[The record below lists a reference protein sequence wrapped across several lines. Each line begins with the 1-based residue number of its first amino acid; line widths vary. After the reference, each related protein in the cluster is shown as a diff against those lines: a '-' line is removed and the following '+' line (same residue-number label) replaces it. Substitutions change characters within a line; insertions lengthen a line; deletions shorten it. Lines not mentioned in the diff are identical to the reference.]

1 MDIAEVL
8 LKSSTCL
15 WPSFFLCACHKQ
27 ALTYLA
33 VLKKGPSQT
42 CQAEHTHSSST
53 FPWRPCQRPWRPNRT
68 ERTRGGSILPRWSG
82 DYVEEGFTFHQDR
95 TKEHELSVSSA
106 NDESLPR
113 CDLLTFSS
121 LCHWWKPVTW
131 PPPSKRILGFVRIT
145 NIWLLGHQGK
155 ACLVDL
161 CLLSQTFQFS
171 IWFKN
176 PYLFGKRNWN

>member
-1 MDIAEVL
+1 MDINKPVPL
-8 LKSSTCL
+8 FLPMCLSRSS
-15 WPSFFLCACHKQ
+15 
-27 ALTYLA
+27 LTYLA
-33 VLKKGPSQT
+33 VLNKGPSQT

-53 FPWRPCQRPWRPNRT
+53 FPGRLCQKLWRPNRT
-68 ERTRGGSILPRWSG
+68 ERTRGGYILPSWSG

-95 TKEHELSVSSA
+95 TKEHELSVSST

-113 CDLLTFSS
+113 CDLLTLSS

-131 PPPSKRILGFVRIT
+131 PPQSKRILGFVRIT
-145 NIWLLGHQGK
+145 NIWLLYHQGK

-161 CLLSQTFQFS
+161 CLSSQTFRFS